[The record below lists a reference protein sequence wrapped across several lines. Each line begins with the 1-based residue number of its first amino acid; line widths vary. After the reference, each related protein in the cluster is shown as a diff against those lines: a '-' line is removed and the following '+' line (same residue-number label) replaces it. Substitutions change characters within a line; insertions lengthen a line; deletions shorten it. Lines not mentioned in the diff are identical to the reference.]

1 MQKNKHKVYFKKAGI
16 AIILLCL
23 ALMGFA
29 LFTLVNSKAELRRL
43 NAQAETMR
51 QQVQTTTEEN
61 AALEYEIE
69 HSDDPEVMEQVIREQ
84 FGYVK
89 PGDKVFYDTNH

>member
-1 MQKNKHKVYFKKAGI
+1 MQKNKHKIHFKKAGI

-23 ALMGFA
+23 ALMGYA
-29 LFTLVNSKAELRRL
+29 LFTLANTKAELRAL
-43 NAQAETMR
+43 NAQAEAMR
-51 QQVQTTTEEN
+51 QQVQTTTEQN
-61 AALEYEIE
+61 AALEYKIE

-89 PGDKVFYDTNH
+89 PGDKVFYDTDH

>member
-1 MQKNKHKVYFKKAGI
+1 MQKNKHKIHFKKAGI

-23 ALMGFA
+23 ALMGYA
-29 LFTLVNSKAELRRL
+29 LFTLANTKAELRAL

-51 QQVQTTTEEN
+51 QQVQTATEQN
-61 AALEYEIE
+61 AALEYKIE

-89 PGDKVFYDTNH
+89 PGDKVFYDTDH

>member
-1 MQKNKHKVYFKKAGI
+1 MQKNKHKVHFKRAGI

-29 LFTLVNSKAELRRL
+29 LVHLANTKAELRAL
-43 NAQAETMR
+43 NAQAESMR
-51 QQVQTTTEEN
+51 DQVRATAEEN
-61 AALEYEIE
+61 AALEYKIE

-89 PGDKVFYDTNH
+89 PGDKVFYDTDH

>member
-1 MQKNKHKVYFKKAGI
+1 MQGKHKVHFKKTGI
-16 AIILLCL
+16 GIILLCL
-23 ALMGFA
+23 GLMA
-29 LFTLVNSKAELRRL
+29 IAIITLVNTKAELRRL
-43 NAQAETMR
+43 NEQAETMR

-61 AALEYEIE
+61 AALEYKIE
-69 HSDDPEVMEQVIREQ
+69 HSEDPDVMEQIIREE